1 MMRPLHVTVAALAV
15 AVLGAT
21 PAAADFT
28 LQRQLALAPGGT
40 FILDTDVGSVSVT
53 GDAPSGAQITLTS
66 VEDDFASRYDISVD
80 ESAGTASMRVRR
92 RMSWLDEIWSGGW
105 WHNRNVR
112 ITVRVPRS
120 TTVSLD
126 TSGGAVTVADLGGNA
141 RLRTSGGRVRARNVD
156 GDIDARTSGGGID
169 IADVRGNVRAGTS
182 GGGIEVDSVRG
193 AIDVRTSGGGIRVR
207 DAGGRVDARTS
218 GGSVVVGFAR
228 GNAQG
233 GDIHTSGGSVTAH
246 IDPAVALSVDAS
258 TSGGGVD
265 SDVPV
270 TVRGR
275 ISRNELRG
283 DLNGGGAL
291 LRLRSSGGGVRVAA
305 TTASR

>member
-1 MMRPLHVTVAALAV
+1 MMRPIHVTVVAV
-15 AVLGAT
+15 AVAVFGAT
-21 PAAADFT
+21 PAWADFT
-28 LQRQLALAPGGT
+28 LQRRLALAPGGT
-40 FILDTDVGSVSVT
+40 FILDTDIGSISVT
-53 GDAPSGAQITLTS
+53 GDAQTGAQVTLTS

-80 ESAGTASMRVRR
+80 EQAGVATMRVRR
-92 RMSWLDEIWSGGW
+92 RLSWLDEIWSGGW

-112 ITVRVPRS
+112 ITVHVPRS
-120 TTVSLD
+120 TTVSLS
-126 TSGGAVTVADLGGNA
+126 TSGGAVTAADLAGSA

-156 GDIDARTSGGGID
+156 GDIEARTSGGAID

-182 GGGIEVDSVRG
+182 GGRIEVDSVRG
-193 AIDVRTSGGGIRVR
+193 ALDVRTSGGSIRVR
-207 DAGGRVDARTS
+207 DAGGRVEARTS
-218 GGSVVVGFAR
+218 GGSIDVGFAP

-233 GDIHTSGGSVTAH
+233 GDIHTSGGSVTAQ

-265 SDVPV
+265 ADVPV
-270 TVRGR
+270 TVRGPV
-275 ISRNELRG
+275 SRNELRG

-305 TTASR
+305 TTARR

>member
-1 MMRPLHVTVAALAV
+1 MMRPLHVTVVALAV

-21 PAAADFT
+21 SASADFT

-53 GDAPSGAQITLTS
+53 GDAPSGAQITLTF

-80 ESAGTASMRVRR
+80 ESAGTASMCVRR
-92 RMSWLDEIWSGGW
+92 RLSWLDEIWSGRW
-105 WHNRNVR
+105 WHNRTVR
-112 ITVRVPRS
+112 ITVRRAAR
-120 TTVSLD
+120 D
-126 TSGGAVTVADLGGNA
+126 DGVTGYVGRRGDGCGLGGNA

-156 GDIDARTSGGGID
+156 GDI
-169 IADVRGNVRAGTS
+169 
-182 GGGIEVDSVRG
+182 E
-193 AIDVRTSGGGIRVR
+193 
-207 DAGGRVDARTS
+207 ARTS

-233 GDIHTSGGSVTAH
+233 GDIHTSGGSVTAQ